1 MASKGG
7 RGKDKRSRQ
16 RGQEN
21 RQFTKGLEKDDFQRD
36 DEEAEGF
43 EESEEGTVNCRNADN
58 LHTFYIYVRKT
69 CP

>member
-21 RQFTKGLEKDDFQRD
+21 RQFTKGLEKDDFTRD
-36 DEEAEGF
+36 DEFEVEDYEG
-43 EESEEGTVNCRNADN
+43 GTVKDSETNVHVLILCTG
-58 LHTFYIYVRKT
+58 L
-69 CP
+69 